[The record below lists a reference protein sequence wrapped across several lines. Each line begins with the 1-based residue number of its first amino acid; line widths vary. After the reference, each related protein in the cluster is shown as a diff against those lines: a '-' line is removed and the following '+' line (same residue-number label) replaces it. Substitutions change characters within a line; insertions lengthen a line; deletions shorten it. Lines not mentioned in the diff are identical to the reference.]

1 MSYVGKWRHIGRE
14 KSDVRLLAENIF
26 QILGFLLFKGFLKIQ
41 SRPSLVRRI
50 LAEKHITPSSAVD
63 ELPESGRPSKIRV
76 AAVQMRLELIKENH
90 ARAYAEMAYRLTK
103 KAVEQGAQLV
113 VFPEYSGIPL
123 VGFIPGLEDLAREG
137 LDFAA
142 KQVSGEEAKVADVF
156 RLLSPAVRRI
166 YETTFSTLAGSFRV
180 YIISGSALLE
190 DDDGVMRNIG
200 YFFDPFGNI
209 IAKQRKL
216 HLMPLEVEWGFEPGR
231 ELEVLDTRLGRIAF
245 PICMDATYFET
256 FRIARLRG
264 ADIVVIP
271 AANNEDYLFWRA
283 MRGIWPRV
291 QESRVLGIAAHAVGT
306 FLGIP
311 FTGRSGL
318 LGPLELTESED
329 GYFAKADTV
338 DEEEVVVGDL
348 DLDALYRFR
357 EENPLYFNV
366 RLYDKYLPS
375 LYEKGKRGNTHTV

>member
-1 MSYVGKWRHIGRE
+1 
-14 KSDVRLLAENIF
+14 
-26 QILGFLLFKGFLKIQ
+26 
-41 SRPSLVRRI
+41 
-50 LAEKHITPSSAVD
+50 
-63 ELPESGRPSKIRV
+63 
-76 AAVQMRLELIKENH
+76 
-90 ARAYAEMAYRLTK
+90 
-103 KAVEQGAQLV
+103 
-113 VFPEYSGIPL
+113 
-123 VGFIPGLEDLAREG
+123 
-137 LDFAA
+137 
-142 KQVSGEEAKVADVF
+142 
-156 RLLSPAVRRI
+156 LSPAVRRI